1 MDQIAKLV
9 ECGVYAG
16 LFCYPSVPS
25 VIKAPVVDPARTLDL
40 VNRIG
45 PERCIVASDVG
56 MLLEPTALEALRL
69 MIRLLMVLGLGP
81 REIDPMLKANP
92 ARLIGLDAS
101 PSRGV

>member
-1 MDQIAKLV
+1 M
-9 ECGVYAG
+9 YAG
-16 LFCYPSVPS
+16 LYCYPSVPS

-40 VNRIG
+40 MNRIG

-101 PSRGV
+101 PSRDV